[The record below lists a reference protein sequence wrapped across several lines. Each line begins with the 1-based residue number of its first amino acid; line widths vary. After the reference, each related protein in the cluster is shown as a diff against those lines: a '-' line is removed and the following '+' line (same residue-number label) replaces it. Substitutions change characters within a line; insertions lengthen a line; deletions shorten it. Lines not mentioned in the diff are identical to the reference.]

1 MPSWID
7 FKELRS
13 KLKFEDVLTHYGV
26 EVKRRGEQHLGS
38 CPLPNHQGS
47 RKTSSFSANL
57 ERGIFQCFGC
67 QAKGNILDFAVLM
80 SGEPALDGRTLKKVA
95 LELQATF
102 CAKGGKPAAKK
113 PDTGKPPE
121 PAAEQLELEVS
132 VNEPLDF
139 ELKGLDRS
147 HPYLAERGFGAET
160 IAHFGL
166 GYCARGSLAGRIA
179 IPLHDQDGSL
189 IGYAGRV
196 VDDATVT
203 DDNPCYRLPA
213 KRERNGV
220 TFEFRKEL
228 FLYNGYRFKTPAT
241 NLVVVAGFPSV
252 WWLHQNGFPCVVST
266 MGEECSDE
274 QARLIISLTRP
285 GGVVWIM
292 PDGDE
297 GGEKLAHSL
306 FERIAP
312 LRFIRWAKLA
322 RGEQP
327 TDLSVEALKEC
338 LTT

>member
-47 RKTSSFSANL
+47 RKAPSFSANL
-57 ERGIFQCFGC
+57 ERGIFHCFGC

-80 SGEPALDGRTLKKVA
+80 SGEPVEDGRTLKKVA

-102 CAKGGKPAAKK
+102 CSGDSKRPAKKPVGSEEPAAK
-113 PDTGKPPE
+113 
-121 PAAEQLELEVS
+121 QLELEVS
-132 VNEPLDF
+132 VNAPLNF

-147 HPYLAERGFGAET
+147 HPYLSEQGLAAET
-160 IAHFGL
+160 VAHFGL

-196 VDDATVT
+196 VDDAAIT
-203 DDNPCYRLPA
+203 DENSCYQFPS

-220 TFEFRKEL
+220 ALEFRKDL
-228 FLYNGYRFKTPAT
+228 FLYNGYRFKTPVT
-241 NLVVVAGFPSV
+241 DLVVVAGFPSV
-252 WWLHQNGFPCVVST
+252 WWLHQNGFRRVVAT
-266 MGEECSDE
+266 MGTDCSDE
-274 QARLIISLTRP
+274 QARLIVSLTRP
-285 GGVVWIM
+285 EGMVRVM

-297 GGEKLAHSL
+297 AGEKLAYSL
-306 FERIAP
+306 FEKIAP
-312 LRFIRWAKLA
+312 LRFIRWAKLE
-322 RGEQP
+322 RGERP
-327 TDLSVEALKEC
+327 TDLSVEELKEC
-338 LTT
+338 LTA